1 MLLPI
6 VVQIFRLPLFILLL
20 DSLSCKC
27 MFLSCTSFS
36 LSCEFVVT
44 MTSLLL
50 FSGRLVLSSAISSS
64 NHYIEA
70 LFISV
75 TSFLTSSTSVLNI
88 MISVSTA
95 FTYLTLDDVHLFHW
109 SL

>member
-6 VVQIFRLPLFILLL
+6 AVQIFRLPLFILLP
-20 DSLSCKC
+20 DSQSCKC

-36 LSCEFVVT
+36 LSCDFAVT

-75 TSFLTSSTSVLNI
+75 TSFLTSSTSVLNL